1 MEKQMRFVSF
11 RIMRAVLVTVL
22 PLLLLAG
29 CRQERELPVRRG
41 AKRVV
46 EQEIP
51 LRYARCFTMKKVG
64 SCTLIEIR
72 KPKGARL
79 GVFYRYLLVPG
90 GETAPSGYPDALVVA
105 TPVRKVT
112 CGLGLQVAMIGQLDR
127 IESIAGVGMGKW
139 TGNPEIRRKMA
150 AGEVLET
157 GMSADMNM
165 ETMVNIDPDIA
176 FVYSSGSDTD
186 IHDKLLSMGIRPGL
200 VCMHLEEHPLGVLEW
215 IRFFGAFYGRE
226 KEAEA
231 CFRSAAERYEK
242 LEASVKDSF
251 SVRPTVIVGHATRGI
266 WTTHGSSAW
275 FIRFLH
281 DAGAR
286 YILEE
291 SGEYEENP
299 VSLEH
304 ALKVGI
310 EAEYWVNP
318 RYNAKTITDLLG
330 DDKRYQYFSSVKS
343 GKVFNNDN
351 LTFDDGRT
359 LFWETGMM
367 EPDEVLRDLVAIF
380 HPGLVPGHRMKYYR
394 RMMP

>member
-1 MEKQMRFVSF
+1 MRFVVD
-11 RIMRAVLVTVL
+11 RIKQAVLVTVL
-22 PLLLLAG
+22 PLLLMTG
-29 CRQERELPVRRG
+29 CRHEPSSATQSRTASTAVAEREI
-41 AKRVV
+41 A
-46 EQEIP
+46 
-51 LRYARCFTMKKVG
+51 LRYARFFSMKKVG
-64 SCTLIEIR
+64 NATLIEIR
-72 KPKGARL
+72 RPEGAHR
-79 GVFYRYLLVPG
+79 GVFYRYLLVPK
-90 GETAPSGYPDALVVA
+90 GEEAPPGYSDALLVR
-105 TPVRKVT
+105 TPVEKVA
-112 CGLGLQVAMIGQLDR
+112 CGLGLQVSMIDLLGE
-127 IESIAGVGMGKW
+127 IESIKGIGRGQW
-139 TGNPEIRRKMA
+139 TGHPEIRRKLA
-150 AGEVLET
+150 TGEVLET

-165 ETMVNIDPDIA
+165 EAMVSIAPDIA
-176 FVYSSGSDTD
+176 FAYASGSDTD
-186 IHDKLLSMGIRPGL
+186 GHQKLLSMGIKPGL

-215 IRFFGAFYGRE
+215 IRFFGAFYGKE

-231 CFRSAAERYEK
+231 YCNQAAARYEK
-242 LEASVKDSF
+242 LVASVKDSF
-251 SVRPTVIVGHATRGI
+251 GERPTVIVGHGTRGI

-281 DAGAR
+281 DAGAS
-286 YILEE
+286 YILED

-359 LFWETGMM
+359 LFWETGMT

-380 HPGLVPGHRMKYYR
+380 HPELLPGYRMKYYR